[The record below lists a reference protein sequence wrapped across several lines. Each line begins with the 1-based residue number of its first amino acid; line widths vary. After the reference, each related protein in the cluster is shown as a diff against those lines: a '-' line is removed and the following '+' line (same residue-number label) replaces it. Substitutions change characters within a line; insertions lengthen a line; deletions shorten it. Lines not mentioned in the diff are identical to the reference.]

1 MDGRGW
7 YFLRYGEKKPR
18 RRKQA
23 GRAIRSRSDYL
34 FEGLC
39 TLIVTLFAICCLAP
53 FVYVFF
59 TSFMTYEEYL
69 ANPLRVIPRA
79 FSLEA
84 YKEIL
89 NYDLIHSGAL
99 VSFTITI
106 IGTTLSVLLLVI
118 TAYPLSRTNLKGR
131 KLLMSMILFTM
142 FFNGGMIPNYLLI
155 RNLKLSNTIWA
166 LILPEC
172 ISAFNLILMKNFI
185 RTGVPESLVEAAKID
200 GAGDIRILCSIVVP
214 LMKPAIATM
223 TIFHAVGYWNNYFSA
238 SMYVSD
244 RKLWPLTLVLREL
257 VVENTDSVSPVTAML
272 TAQARTHPF
281 TLKMAA
287 IIIVIVPIL
296 LVYPFMQRYF
306 VKGISLG
313 SIKE

>member
-1 MDGRGW
+1 MKRREKRTGRKNESGSM
-7 YFLRYGEKKPR
+7 
-18 RRKQA
+18 
-23 GRAIRSRSDYL
+23 IRCRSDYI
-34 FEGLC
+34 FEGFC
-39 TLIVTLFAICCLAP
+39 TLIVALFAICCLAP

-69 ANPLRVIPRA
+69 ANPLRIIPRE

-99 VSFTITI
+99 VSFTVTI
-106 IGTTLSVLLLVI
+106 VGTVLSVFLLVI
-118 TAYPLSRTNLKGR
+118 TAYPLSRTRLKGR
-131 KLLMSMILFTM
+131 KFLMGMILFTM
-142 FFNGGMIPNYLLI
+142 FFNGGMIPNYLLV
-155 RNLKLSNTIWA
+155 RNLGLYDTIWA

-185 RTGVPESLVEAAKID
+185 HTSVPESLIEAAKVD
-200 GAGDIRILCSIVVP
+200 GASDLRVLGSIVVP

-238 SMYVSD
+238 MMYVSD

-272 TAQARTHPF
+272 NSQARSHPF

-287 IIIVIVPIL
+287 IIIVIIPIL

>member
-1 MDGRGW
+1 MKR
-7 YFLRYGEKKPR
+7 RERRPKKHSSG
-18 RRKQA
+18 A
-23 GRAIRSRSDYL
+23 MIRNWQDRV
-34 FEGLC
+34 FEGIC
-39 TLIVTLFAICCLAP
+39 TLIVAVFAICCLAP

-69 ANPLRVIPRA
+69 QNPLHVIPRE
-79 FSLEA
+79 FSLQA

-89 NYDLIHSGAL
+89 DYDLIHSGAV

-106 IGTTLSVLLLVI
+106 VGTILSVFLLVI
-118 TAYPLSRTNLKGR
+118 SAYPLSRTKLKGR
-131 KLLMSMILFTM
+131 KIFMGMILFTM
-142 FFNGGMIPNYLLI
+142 FFNGGMIPNYLLV
-155 RNLKLSNTIWA
+155 RNLGLYDTIWA
-166 LILPEC
+166 LILPGC

-185 RTGVPESLVEAAKID
+185 RTSVPESLIEAAKVD
-200 GAGDIRILCSIVVP
+200 GAGDLRVLWSIVVP
-214 LMKPAIATM
+214 LLKPAIATM

-238 SMYVSD
+238 MMYVSD

-272 TAQARTHPF
+272 TSQARSHPF

-287 IIIVIVPIL
+287 IIIVILPIL
-296 LVYPFMQRYF
+296 VVYPFMQRYF